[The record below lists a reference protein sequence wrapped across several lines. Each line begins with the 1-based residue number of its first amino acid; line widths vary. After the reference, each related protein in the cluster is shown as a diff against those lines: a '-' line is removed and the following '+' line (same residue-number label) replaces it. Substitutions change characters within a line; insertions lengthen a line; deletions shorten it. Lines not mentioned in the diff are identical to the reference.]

1 MGFKFACADFTFPL
15 LPHDNVLKLISL
27 MNYQGVDIGL
37 FEDRSHVQPS
47 DVFDAPFENGKKMG
61 DKVKAEGL
69 EVADV
74 FLQLDLD
81 FTPKAINH
89 PDGTIREEARDA
101 FLKLIEYAK
110 GAESK
115 HITCLPGVHFEQE
128 DYEESFARAKE
139 ELGWRA
145 EKAKEV
151 GLIFSVEP
159 HLGSIIDTPA
169 KALLLVQEVDGLT
182 LTLDYTH
189 FAKVGIPD
197 SEVHPLI
204 PYASHFHARGAKE
217 GMLQCVIEENAINYD
232 EITRLLIENDY
243 KGFLGVEYT
252 WTKWEQCN
260 RSDNVSECI
269 QLKQAI
275 EEAYKK
281 YSK

>member
-27 MNYQGVDIGL
+27 MGYQGVDIGL
-37 FEDRSHVQPS
+37 FQDRSHVQPS
-47 DVFDAPFENGKKMG
+47 DVFDEPFKNGQLMG
-61 DKVKAEGL
+61 AKVKAEGL

-89 PDGTIREEARDA
+89 PDAAIREEAREA

-115 HITCLPGVHFEQE
+115 HITCLPGVHFDGE
-128 DYEESFARAKE
+128 DYEVSFARAKE
-139 ELGWRA
+139 ELEWRA
-145 EKAKEV
+145 AKAKEA

-159 HLGSIIDTPA
+159 HLGSIIDTPE
-169 KALLLVQEVDGLT
+169 KALRLAQETEGLT

-197 SEVHPLI
+197 EEVHPLI
-204 PYASHFHARGAKE
+204 PYASHFHARGARE
-217 GMLQCVIEENAINYD
+217 GMLQCVIEENTIDYE
-232 EITRLLIENDY
+232 EITKRLLESDY

-269 QLKQAI
+269 QLKQVI
-275 EEAYKK
+275 DEAYAK
-281 YSK
+281 YNK